1 MFDVCG
7 PSYKIMDTVTD
18 KLTPTDISEL
28 RLRSSRHSP
37 SSTVEA
43 FQRARVSQLRLI
55 QSKELMILHSYSPQ
69 ALRQL
74 R

>member
-1 MFDVCG
+1 
-7 PSYKIMDTVTD
+7 MDTVND

-28 RLRSSRHSP
+28 CLRSSRHSP

-69 ALRQL
+69 ALCQL
-74 R
+74 S